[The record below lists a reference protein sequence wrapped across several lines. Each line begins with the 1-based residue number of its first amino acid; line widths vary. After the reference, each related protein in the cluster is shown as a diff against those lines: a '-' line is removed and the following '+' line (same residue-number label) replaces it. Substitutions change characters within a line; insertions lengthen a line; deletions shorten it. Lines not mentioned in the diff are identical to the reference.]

1 MLGRRKKGRETGAQS
16 DAQSAAEPGV
26 ESAAPAEPA
35 SEVDA
40 ILRGEG
46 GAGDEAGAEVSE
58 AVKPDPAVSGW
69 RRVLHGN
76 RALWVL
82 AAVAIVSL
90 VAGIA
95 LSAVI
100 VSPGQAAADAKP
112 PEPGLITVPVE
123 LRTLSNDVTLRGD
136 VVYADSVDVTLEA
149 GDRTGPAVVTG
160 RVPEAGAT
168 LGPASVALEV
178 AGRPV
183 IVLPGELPVYRT
195 LRLGLAGPDVTQLK
209 EALRSLGIDPGG
221 SETFDAATAAA
232 VAELYARIG
241 YPAPQPAEG
250 TDDLV
255 RGARDGVRSAE
266 AGVASAERELANA
279 GSGPSEA
286 ERVALDNDIRAAE
299 RALAS
304 AKETAMKPPAG
315 EPANPNAIADAEDAV
330 RLAIARRDV
339 ALAAPDTAAQASA
352 VEFAQ
357 RALADAQEALT
368 AAEEGTLTFLP
379 ASEVLY
385 LSGLPR
391 RVDEVMATRGTV
403 AQSAVMRV
411 SGAELIVA
419 ASAAE
424 SDAKLLTVGD
434 TATVAVGDDG
444 SLTATVTALAPRKAT
459 GKEAGARYDVTL
471 ALVDPTPE
479 QVQSLQGQNVRIAI
493 PIGATAGEVLAVP
506 AAALTAGAGG
516 ESRVEVVVPGEEDTK
531 LVAVTTG
538 LAAEGFV
545 EISGDITEGEQVVVG
560 R

>member
-1 MLGRRKKGRETGAQS
+1 MLRGRKKSAQPDAEA
-16 DAQSAAEPGV
+16 DAQPGVDPTSPSEAASEMDAILHGDADTGDAAAEP
-26 ESAAPAEPA
+26 
-35 SEVDA
+35 
-40 ILRGEG
+40 
-46 GAGDEAGAEVSE
+46 
-58 AVKPDPAVSGW
+58 VKPDPAVAGW

-76 RALWVL
+76 RSLWVL

-90 VAGIA
+90 VAGVA

-168 LGPASVALEV
+168 FGPASVALEV

-221 SETFDAATAAA
+221 SESFDAATAAA
-232 VAELYARIG
+232 VAELYARVG
-241 YPAPQPAEG
+241 YPAPQPADG
-250 TDDLV
+250 TDDVV

-266 AGVASAERELANA
+266 AGVASAQRELANA
-279 GSGPSEA
+279 GAGPTNAIRIQLDNRVRNAELALAAARKPTVTPSDDPTKPPVTTQPDPAVIA
-286 ERVALDNDIRAAE
+286 ERQGELD
-299 RALAS
+299 
-304 AKETAMKPPAG
+304 
-315 EPANPNAIADAEDAV
+315 
-330 RLAIARRDV
+330 LAIAERD
-339 ALAAPDTAAQASA
+339 AGLAAPDTAAQASA

-379 ASEVLY
+379 SSEVLY

-391 RVDEVMATRGTV
+391 RVDEVMAKRGTV

-424 SDAKLLTVGD
+424 SDAKLLAVGD

-444 SLTATVTALAPRKAT
+444 SLSATVTALAPRKAT

-479 QVQSLQGQNVRIAI
+479 QVQALQGQNVRIAI

-516 ESRVEVVVPGEEDTK
+516 ESRVEVVVPGEDDTK

-545 EISGDITEGEQVVVG
+545 EISGDIAEGEQVVVG

>member
-1 MLGRRKKGRETGAQS
+1 MLRGRKKSAQPETPDDALPGAEQT
-16 DAQSAAEPGV
+16 
-26 ESAAPAEPA
+26 APSEAA

-40 ILRGEG
+40 ILQ
-46 GAGDEAGAEVSE
+46 GDAGAADDAADDAAPER
-58 AVKPDPAVSGW
+58 VKPDPAVAGW

-82 AAVAIVSL
+82 AAVAIISL
-90 VAGIA
+90 VAGVA

-168 LGPASVALEV
+168 FGPASIALEV

-183 IVLPGELPVYRT
+183 IVLPGELPVYRS

-250 TDDLV
+250 SDDLV

-299 RALAS
+299 RALAT
-304 AKETAMKPPAG
+304 AKKPPAG

-339 ALAAPDTAAQASA
+339 ALAAPDTGAQTTA

-357 RALADAQEALT
+357 RALADAQEALA

-391 RVDEVMATRGTV
+391 RVDEVMAKRGTV

-444 SLTATVTALAPRKAT
+444 SLNATVTALAPRKAT
-459 GKEAGARYDVTL
+459 GKEAGVRYDVTL

-516 ESRVEVVVPGEEDTK
+516 ESRVEVVVPGEQDTK

-545 EISGDITEGEQVVVG
+545 EISGEIAEGEQVVVG

>member
-1 MLGRRKKGRETGAQS
+1 MLRRKKGAVPGAEP
-16 DAQSAAEPGV
+16 DAAPDAEPG
-26 ESAAPAEPA
+26 AT

-40 ILRGEG
+40 ILRGDVDADPA
-46 GAGDEAGAEVSE
+46 AGDPAVE
-58 AVKPDPAVSGW
+58 AVKPDPAVAGW

-90 VAGIA
+90 VAGVA

-168 LGPASVALEV
+168 FGPASIALEV

-221 SETFDAATAAA
+221 SESFDAATAAA

-250 TDDLV
+250 TEDVV

-279 GSGPSEA
+279 GAGPSEA

-299 RALAS
+299 RALAA
-304 AKETAMKPPAG
+304 AKADAKKPPAG
-315 EPANPNAIADAEDAV
+315 EAANPNAVADAEDAV

-339 ALAAPDTAAQASA
+339 ALASPDTSAAASA

-357 RALADAQEALT
+357 RALSDAQEALT

-391 RVDEVMATRGTV
+391 RVDEVMAKRGTV

-424 SDAKLLTVGD
+424 SDAKLLAVGD

-444 SLTATVTALAPRKAT
+444 SLNATVTALAPRTAT
-459 GKEAGARYDVTL
+459 GKEAGVRYDVTL

-545 EISGDITEGEQVVVG
+545 EISGDIAEGEQVVVG

>member
-1 MLGRRKKGRETGAQS
+1 MLRGRKKSAQP
-16 DAQSAAEPGV
+16 DAQPDAQPGAEQTV
-26 ESAAPAEPA
+26 SSEAA

-40 ILRGEG
+40 ILQGDA
-46 GAGDEAGAEVSE
+46 GAGDDAAPER
-58 AVKPDPAVSGW
+58 VKPDPAVAGW

-90 VAGIA
+90 VAGVA

-168 LGPASVALEV
+168 FGPASVALEV

-183 IVLPGELPVYRT
+183 IVLPGDLPVYRT
-195 LRLGLAGPDVTQLK
+195 LRLGLAGPDVNQLK
-209 EALRSLGIDPGG
+209 ESLRSLGIDPGG

-232 VAELYARIG
+232 VAELYARVG
-241 YPAPQPAEG
+241 YPAPQPADG
-250 TDDLV
+250 TDDAV

-266 AGVASAERELANA
+266 AGVASAQRELANA

-299 RALAS
+299 RALVT
-304 AKETAMKPPAG
+304 AKEDAKKPPVAG
-315 EPANPNAIADAEDAV
+315 EPQNPNAVADAEDAV
-330 RLAIARRDV
+330 RLAYAKRDV
-339 ALAAPDTAAQASA
+339 ALAAPDTGSQASA
-352 VEFAQ
+352 VDFAQ
-357 RALADAQEALT
+357 RALADAQEALA

-391 RVDEVMATRGTV
+391 RVDEVMAKRGTV

-444 SLTATVTALAPRKAT
+444 SLSATVTALAPRKAT
-459 GKEAGARYDVTL
+459 GKEAGVRYDVTL

-531 LVAVTTG
+531 LVDVTTG

-545 EISGDITEGEQVVVG
+545 EISGDIAEGEQVVVG